1 MFYTHA
7 QAHCCTTVSPKV
19 FTNISAKASQ
29 VETLPRSTW
38 LYVIK
43 YTVIRAHFTGIHC
56 WQENSGNM

>member
-1 MFYTHA
+1 MFYTYA

-56 WQENSGNM
+56 